1 MKIGNI
7 PALPSTPETVFRN
20 LEKVEPKI
28 SRNCGEVGE
37 KEKEKSR
44 RFRFKKFLDKDS
56 IEERRDSSRETVQSY
71 LLRPS
76 KGLLWGFSLLLRP
89 TSCKD
94 ASLLARGASARTVS
108 APVPV
113 LHSET
118 AEQSV
123 RKTQ

>member
-7 PALPSTPETVFRN
+7 PALPSTPETVLRN

-37 KEKEKSR
+37 KKKEKSR
-44 RFRFKKFLDKDS
+44 RFRFKKFL
-56 IEERRDSSRETVQSY
+56 E
-71 LLRPS
+71 LW
-76 KGLLWGFSLLLRP
+76 GLLWGFSLLLRP